1 PDDDTPDSIYDPTA
15 QPTGGPPAARKDR
28 RRHGTAARIAVVF
41 VALGLL
47 AASVVLVV
55 TRKPRAVH
63 LAPVPPRPTQPPAA
77 AFAFTSVRIHPLPAQ
92 RGVSTKTSTSVA
104 EDVRGSL
111 SSFYDAAL
119 TRPSTWTRGVPSD
132 AWDAFDPTV
141 RDRATSDEKSLALG
155 DQAPDLRSLTVGSAT
170 LDITVLI
177 DAAGHAQATV
187 ARVSIE
193 ASGALNDGSTVQ
205 VTVDAS
211 FVLRRIDQRWLITGW
226 PQASLHIE
234 PALAPSVGPSTGVSP
249 SAPAGGAASP
259 SAGPTPQ
266 ASP

>member
-1 PDDDTPDSIYDPTA
+1 M
-15 QPTGGPPAARKDR
+15 
-28 RRHGTAARIAVVF
+28 
-41 VALGLL
+41 
-47 AASVVLVV
+47 
-55 TRKPRAVH
+55 
-63 LAPVPPRPTQPPAA
+63 
-77 AFAFTSVRIHPLPAQ
+77 
-92 RGVSTKTSTSVA
+92 
-104 EDVRGSL
+104 
-111 SSFYDAAL
+111 
-119 TRPSTWTRGVPSD
+119 
-132 AWDAFDPTV
+132 
-141 RDRATSDEKSLALG
+141 
-155 DQAPDLRSLTVGSAT
+155 RSLTVGSAT

>member
-155 DQAPDLRSLTVGSAT
+155 DQAPDLRSLPAGSPRLAT
-170 LDITVLI
+170 PAPS
-177 DAAGHAQATV
+177 AAPGPAHPT
-187 ARVSIE
+187 S
-193 ASGALNDGSTVQ
+193 SGARPG
-205 VTVDAS
+205 
-211 FVLRRIDQRWLITGW
+211 
-226 PQASLHIE
+226 
-234 PALAPSVGPSTGVSP
+234 
-249 SAPAGGAASP
+249 
-259 SAGPTPQ
+259 
-266 ASP
+266 